1 MTFSFKLQKPDKE
14 SMIQVKSYLMTV
26 QGFLIVLQMVAASL
40 LGFYR
45 EGWEPM
51 TPIDTASKAN
61 KRGNQVYSSC
71 APLKAISTLFLDL
84 NLFST
89 SRGLQRAAVLLL
101 GKVFWLHSFTRQ
113 LGKQVEN
120 V

>member
-14 SMIQVKSYLMTV
+14 SMIQVKSYLLTV
-26 QGFLIVLQMVAASL
+26 QRFLILLQMVAASL

-61 KRGNQVYSSC
+61 KRGNQVYSSHV
-71 APLKAISTLFLDL
+71 PLKAISTLF
-84 NLFST
+84 
-89 SRGLQRAAVLLL
+89 
-101 GKVFWLHSFTRQ
+101 
-113 LGKQVEN
+113 
-120 V
+120 

>member
-61 KRGNQVYSSC
+61 KRGNQVYSSR
-71 APLKAISTLFLDL
+71 APLKAIITLF
-84 NLFST
+84 
-89 SRGLQRAAVLLL
+89 
-101 GKVFWLHSFTRQ
+101 
-113 LGKQVEN
+113 
-120 V
+120 